1 MLLWTKAVFMEPC
14 GSQRSLG
21 CGIAGF
27 GSSLGAFR
35 ACPDAAQPSGWF
47 WPSTDSGL
55 AFFFFSCSFLHAFV
69 ACLTAEV
76 AAEKTL
82 EEEIAAEIEAEA
94 EDDDVGLTAVDEE
107 DDHGHILTAMPSPA
121 AMVDVA
127 YVMPNR
133 KDDDGMLCYGCGL
146 RAFIFVLLAVGMVHH
161 VGASCLL
168 DAVDVY

>member
-1 MLLWTKAVFMEPC
+1 L
-14 GSQRSLG
+14 
-21 CGIAGF
+21 
-27 GSSLGAFR
+27 
-35 ACPDAAQPSGWF
+35 
-47 WPSTDSGL
+47 
-55 AFFFFSCSFLHAFV
+55 CSFLYAFFD
-69 ACLTAEV
+69 CLAAEV

-133 KDDDGMLCYGCGL
+133 KDSDGMLCYWCGL
-146 RAFIFVLLAVGMVHH
+146 RASKILRLAVGMAHR

>member
-1 MLLWTKAVFMEPC
+1 L
-14 GSQRSLG
+14 R
-21 CGIAGF
+21 
-27 GSSLGAFR
+27 
-35 ACPDAAQPSGWF
+35 
-47 WPSTDSGL
+47 
-55 AFFFFSCSFLHAFV
+55 SFLHAFV

-168 DAVDVY
+168 DAMDVY